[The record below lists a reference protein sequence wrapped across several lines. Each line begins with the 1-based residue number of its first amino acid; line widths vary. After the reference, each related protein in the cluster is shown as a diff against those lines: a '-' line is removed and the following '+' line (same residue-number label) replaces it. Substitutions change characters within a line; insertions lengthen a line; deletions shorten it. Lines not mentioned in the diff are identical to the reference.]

1 MIDFRLRN
9 ERIAASAEDPA
20 TAVILLDVVLGYGSH
35 ADPAGALAP
44 VLETSRARAT
54 NAGRELI
61 VIGSVCGTTDDP
73 QGLQIRRRRPGRR
86 RHAAGAQQCRRAPAL
101 TIVVA
106 RAVRRA
112 QPS

>member
-20 TAVILLDVVLGYGSH
+20 TAVVLLDVVLGYGSH
-35 ADPAGALAP
+35 ADPAGELAP

-61 VIGSVCGTTDDP
+61 VIGSVCGTTADP
-73 QGLQIRRRRPGRR
+73 QGVHDQEARLT
-86 RHAAGAQQCRRAPAL
+86 AAGMLLAPSNAAAARI
-101 TIVVA
+101 TMVVA
-106 RAVRRA
+106 RAAHGGSAR
-112 QPS
+112 P